1 MLRKRISVILA
12 IMLILILSMPVEAAD
27 KIIESPNVKI
37 IIDGVIGDYTDTPL
51 IVNDRTMLPLREVL
65 VNLGVQNDDE
75 HIIWNGEERS
85 VTVIKDDTTIKLT
98 IDSNTAYVNDEPI
111 TLDVTPMIYA
121 KNNRTYIP
129 ARFISES
136 LGKKVLWDGSTTAVL
151 ITDQAKVDEIMAILE
166 ASNTAM
172 DEVNRFKLDMLID
185 FNVESEEMP
194 IILKMDTSGEFDLE
208 NNAIHSNDI
217 FVTNMLFG
225 AELKIESEEYLVDG
239 VKYSKSSM
247 FNGSWTKQDVIDT
260 TAEFQNADVTKTME
274 ADEIM
279 AAGLTISD
287 ESTDELWVLEG
298 GAYVTEIVGNT
309 KDMSADYGV
318 EDAEYTF
325 DDYVMQIHIN
335 KETHYVEYMKIS
347 MEMTSS
353 YEDVEEINMSILF
366 EMSFSDFNGDFTITV
381 PQEVLD
387 SVSEMSYQIMI

>member
-387 SVSEMSYQIMI
+387 SVSEMSY

>member
-1 MLRKRISVILA
+1 MLRKRISVLLAIVLILA
-12 IMLILILSMPVEAAD
+12 LSMPVQAAD
-27 KIIESPNVKI
+27 NIVESPNVKI

-98 IDSNTAYVNDEPI
+98 IDSNTAYVNDEQI

-121 KNNRTYIP
+121 NNNRTYIP

-151 ITDQAKVDEIMAILE
+151 ITDQAKVDAVMEILE

-172 DEVNRFKLDMLID
+172 DEVDRFKLDMLID
-185 FNVESEEMP
+185 FSVESSEMP
-194 IILKMDTSGEFDLE
+194 IVLKMNTTGEFDLE
-208 NNAIHSNDI
+208 NDAIHSNST

-225 AELKIESEEYLVDG
+225 AELKIESEDYMVDG

-247 FNGSWTKQDVIDT
+247 FNGPWTKQDVIDT
-260 TAEFQNADVTKTME
+260 SAEFQNADVTKTME

-279 AAGLTISD
+279 ASGLTISD

-298 GAYVTEIVGNT
+298 GAYVTEIIGNT
-309 KDMSADYGV
+309 KDMSKDYGV
-318 EDAEYTF
+318 EDAEYSI
-325 DDYVMQIHIN
+325 DDYVMKIHIN
-335 KETHYVEYMKIS
+335 KETKYVEYLKVS

-353 YEDVEEINMSILF
+353 YEGVDDIKMSILF
-366 EMSFSDFNGDFTITV
+366 EMSFTDFNGDFIIEV

-387 SVSEMSYQIMI
+387 SVSETTY